1 MNTAPAIRQLAKNQA
16 KRLAEDIEPKE
27 TVEKALIR
35 ADKIPSEL
43 SKLER
48 RI

>member
-16 KRLAEDIEPKE
+16 KRLAEDIMPKD
-27 TVEKALIR
+27 VEKAIIR